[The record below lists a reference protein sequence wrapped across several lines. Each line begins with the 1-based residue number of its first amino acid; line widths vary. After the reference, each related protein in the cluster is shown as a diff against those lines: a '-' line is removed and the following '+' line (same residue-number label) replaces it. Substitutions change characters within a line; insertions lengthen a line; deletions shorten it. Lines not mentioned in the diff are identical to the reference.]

1 MNSKTKVVGWNNGIF
16 RQTGEKPVSVYDE
29 DYVSSIRA
37 MRSDGEDA
45 MLAGHARVVDA
56 TVKSLKPLV
65 DELRRR
71 RLLIG
76 ADLEL

>member
-1 MNSKTKVVGWNNGIF
+1 MARPTQAAEFFMSS
-16 RQTGEKPVSVYDE
+16 PVQRCLSRAVYDG
-29 DYVSSIRA
+29 DYVTSIRA
-37 MRSDGEDA
+37 MRSDGEGA

-71 RLLIG
+71 RALIG

>member
-1 MNSKTKVVGWNNGIF
+1 MAWGDRENFEF
-16 RQTGEKPVSVYDE
+16 RAQVYDD
-29 DYVSSIRA
+29 DYVSSIRD

-56 TVKSLKPLV
+56 TVKSLEPLV
-65 DELRRR
+65 EELRRR
-71 RLLIG
+71 RALVG

>member
-1 MNSKTKVVGWNNGIF
+1 
-16 RQTGEKPVSVYDE
+16 
-29 DYVSSIRA
+29 

-56 TVKSLKPLV
+56 TVKSLEPLV
-65 DELRRR
+65 EELRRR

>member
-1 MNSKTKVVGWNNGIF
+1 
-16 RQTGEKPVSVYDE
+16 
-29 DYVSSIRA
+29 

-71 RLLIG
+71 RALIG